1 MEAVLTSAQIDEIG
15 RLLGGFPEPGDGTVA
30 LSETA
35 SDSAPVALA
44 VRTTHMG
51 LLFSAPVAQALCLFL
66 AAGHFEA
73 PDAAP

>member
-1 MEAVLTSAQIDEIG
+1 VG
-15 RLLGGFPEPGDGTVA
+15 RLLGGFPGPGDGTVA

-35 SDSAPVALA
+35 IDTAPASLV

-51 LLFSAPVAQALCLFL
+51 LLFSAPVAQALCRFL